1 MNFNFLKWIRRFLFL
16 VQKELFIFCKKP
28 SVYIASTVFSA
39 VCALNFFVIGQF
51 FIPGKGSSDLRLF
64 FSVIPY
70 ISALIIPFLTM
81 DQWNTE
87 SNIFDQILPITET
100 QIVLSKWVSCL
111 IVSFLMLLPTL
122 SVPIYVNIFGTVD
135 LAQVITGYTGI
146 IFFQFLSCALGVF
159 LSALCK
165 GKVSAYLLTTFILLL
180 SCFIH
185 YLPVFFTLAD
195 WIAFICRQI
204 SFSWHFDSAGK
215 GIIDTRDFIFYSVF
229 SFSFLAITIE
239 YLKIKKRGCI

>member
-1 MNFNFLKWIRRFLFL
+1 MKFNFIKWIRRFIFL

-28 SVYIASTVFSA
+28 SVYIASIIFSSI
-39 VCALNFFVIGQF
+39 CALNFFVVGQF
-51 FIPGKGSSDLRLF
+51 FVPGKGASDLRLF

-87 SNIFDQILPITET
+87 SNIFDQILPVTEN
-100 QIVLSKWVSCL
+100 QIVLSKWFSCL

-122 SVPIYVNIFGTVD
+122 SVPVYVNFFGIVD
-135 LAQVITGYTGI
+135 FSQAVTGYIGI
-146 IFFQFLSCALGVF
+146 IFFQALSCALGVF
-159 LSALCK
+159 LAALCK
-165 GKVSAYLLTTFILLL
+165 GKVSAFLLTTIILLF
-180 SCFIH
+180 SCFVH
-185 YLPVFFTLAD
+185 FLPVYFTLPE
-195 WIAFICRQI
+195 WFSFICRQI

-229 SFSFLAITIE
+229 TFTFLALTIE
-239 YLKIKKRGCI
+239 YLKIKKRGCL